1 MDELIKKRLIIS
13 KRLYTHGELH
23 SLSSSSMDRMLAIHH
38 FDNSVE
44 ISLKNILL
52 KYKIKPENELKINF
66 DTLWASVNN
75 YELFRKQNQKLPYES
90 EMKGLR
96 TVRNRIQHHA
106 DVPSIED
113 VEKYRVAT
121 RAFLESVFDKYFKGA
136 KFSEISTIDW
146 IESEWIR
153 VRLTAAY
160 DQLSKGDT
168 KQALISAYSGLAG
181 FRKRLA
187 DYFLPDIG
195 KLALIGIGQETLT
208 EIFLKA
214 FEKLIFCNHRAVLSE
229 LSRTTITKQNDGS
242 IAWAPNKEEI
252 GKLEEV
258 NDNKKAQQKVDEI
271 TSIIDTFQIIYEG
284 VPYL

>member
-23 SLSSSSMDRMLAIHH
+23 GLSSSSMDRMLAIHH

-44 ISLKNILL
+44 ITLKNILL
-52 KYKIKPENELKINF
+52 KYGIKTENELKINF

-75 YELFRKQNQKLPYES
+75 YGPFRTQNQKLPYES

-106 DVPSIED
+106 DVPSSED
-113 VEKYRVAT
+113 VDKYRIAT
-121 RAFLESVFDKYFKGA
+121 RAFLESVFDEYFEGVN
-136 KFSEISTIDW
+136 FPEISSLDW
-146 IESEWIR
+146 IEGEWIR
-153 VRLTAAY
+153 KRLTMAY
-160 DQLSKGDT
+160 ECISREET
-168 KQALISAYSGLAG
+168 TEALKLAYSGLAG

-195 KLALIGIGQETLT
+195 KLSFIGVGQETLT

-214 FEKLIFCNHRAVLSE
+214 FEKVIFCNHRAVLSE
-229 LSRTTITKQNDGS
+229 LSRTTIAKQDDGS
-242 IAWAPNKEEI
+242 IAFAPNIEEI
-252 GKLEEV
+252 ANLEEV
-258 NDNKKAQQKVDEI
+258 NDNKKAQQKIDEI
-271 TSIIDTFQIIYEG
+271 TSIIDTFQGIYQG
-284 VPYL
+284 VPYS